1 MVFSS
6 LKIWSIVES
15 IRLSGVVPEIFA
27 SRDDIVSDVWHKE
40 LLLERGKSYLIEAA
54 SGTGKSSLCSYLY
67 GQRGDYR
74 GVISFDNEDVSH
86 FDINKWC
93 SIRQK
98 SISILFQDLRLFGEL
113 TALENVEIKNCI
125 THYRDIKQIKAWFEE
140 LGIGD
145 KLNARIDRMSYGQQQ
160 RVALIRALCQPYD
173 FLFLDEPISH
183 LDDRNSDIMRD
194 IILREAKTSGAAI
207 IATSIGKHMNIDYD
221 NILCL

>member
-1 MVFSS
+1 M
-6 LKIWSIVES
+6 KE
-15 IRLSGVVPEIFA
+15 IRLNHVIPEIFA
-27 SRDDIVSDVWHKE
+27 ERGDISSDIWHTDAVI
-40 LLLERGKSYLIEAA
+40 ERGKSYLIEAA

-74 GVISFDNEDVSH
+74 GVISFDGEDIKDYSIKH
-86 FDINKWC
+86 WC
-93 SIRQK
+93 NIRQK

-113 TALENVEIKNCI
+113 TALENVEIKNRI
-125 THYRDIKQIKAWFEE
+125 TKHRTQKQIEAWFEE

-194 IILREAKTSGAAI
+194 IILREISASGATVV
-207 IATSIGKHMNIDYD
+207 ATSIGKHMNMNYD
-221 NILCL
+221 KTLCL

>member
-1 MVFSS
+1 M
-6 LKIWSIVES
+6 KE
-15 IRLSGVVPEIFA
+15 IRLKDVVPEIFVN
-27 SRDDIVSDVWHKE
+27 RNDLVSDIWHTDVV
-40 LLLERGKSYLIEAA
+40 LERDKTYLIEAA

-74 GVISFDNEDVSH
+74 GIISFDDEDVKKYN
-86 FDINKWC
+86 INQWC
-93 SIRQK
+93 NIRQQ

-113 TALENVEIKNCI
+113 TALENVEIKNRI
-125 THYRDIKQIKAWFEE
+125 TNHRTNEQIVTWFEE

-173 FLFLDEPISH
+173 FILLDEPISH
-183 LDDRNSDIMRD
+183 LDDKNSDIMRD
-194 IILREAKTSGAAI
+194 IVLREAKASGAAV

-221 NILCL
+221 KILRL